1 MTNTNSKATETVTIH
16 GVRLGLQAAR
26 IVEAVGG
33 NPADDVD
40 RLRAGVSAETLL
52 AECLDGVED
61 AETEAAWREYV
72 SDVSI
77 AAGCSRGRQ
86 GLY

>member
-26 IVEAVGG
+26 IVEAIGG

-40 RLRAGVSAETLL
+40 RLRAG
-52 AECLDGVED
+52 
-61 AETEAAWREYV
+61 
-72 SDVSI
+72 I
-77 AAGCSRGRQ
+77 
-86 GLY
+86 